1 MEKRRLMRPR
11 WISCGV
17 IAAVVILVLMFGN
30 KDVHKE
36 KSGITKDQAKVTL
49 GNYKGIE
56 ITTDD
61 PEVTDEEIKQA
72 VQGMLDAW
80 NAEAP
85 SDKTTV
91 ESGDTVMCA
100 VHGTMDDGTEI
111 DGADAQ
117 GFITPGTG
125 QTYKEVEQALI
136 GMNVGEEKTVAVTLP
151 DPYAIN
157 PELSGKKASMD
168 VLVQYIKSDV
178 TLSLDTLT
186 DEQAAEAFSA
196 DGVKTVQDLYDM
208 TRKIVAQDKKA
219 TIRQEAY
226 EKICN
231 HLLETCTVDPFPD
244 TELDSRLN
252 EQMGQM
258 SLLCESYYGMTMEAY
273 LKQTGMT
280 EEEYR
285 KQTEDEL
292 RDTIKLELIFMAVA
306 EKEGISY
313 PEGAFDDYVEDILAQ
328 TVYETREELFSIYDE
343 DYIKL
348 AFHIEYVVDWLI
360 DNADMVYIE

>member
-17 IAAVVILVLMFGN
+17 IAVIVILVLIFGN
-30 KDVHKE
+30 RDVHEE
-36 KSGITKDQAKVTL
+36 KPGITKDQAKVTL

-56 ITTDD
+56 IATDN
-61 PEVTDEEIKQA
+61 PEVTDEEVKQA
-72 VQGMLDAW
+72 MQGMIDAW

-91 ESGDTVMCA
+91 ESGDTVMCTI
-100 VHGTMDDGTEI
+100 HGMMDDGTKI

-125 QTYKEVEQALI
+125 QTYEEVEQALI
-136 GMNVGEEKTVAVTLP
+136 GMNVGEETTVTVTLP
-151 DPYAIN
+151 DPYEIN

-186 DEQAAEAFSA
+186 DEQAAEAFST
-196 DGVKTVQDLYDM
+196 DGIKTVQDLYDM
-208 TRKIVAQDKKA
+208 TREIVTQDKEE

-226 EKICN
+226 EKICD

-244 TELDSRLN
+244 AELDSRLN
-252 EQMGQM
+252 EQMEQM

-273 LKQTGMT
+273 LGQAGMT

-285 KQTEDEL
+285 KQTEDSL
-292 RDTIKLELIFMAVA
+292 RDTIKLELILTKIAD
-306 EKEGISY
+306 KEDIHYLES
-313 PEGAFDDYVEDILAQ
+313 AFDEYIGEILNE
-328 TVYETREELFSIYDE
+328 TIYETEEELFAAYDE
-343 DYIKL
+343 DYIRM
-348 AFHIEYVVDWLI
+348 AFRIEYVVDWLI
-360 DNADMVYIE
+360 NNADMVYTE